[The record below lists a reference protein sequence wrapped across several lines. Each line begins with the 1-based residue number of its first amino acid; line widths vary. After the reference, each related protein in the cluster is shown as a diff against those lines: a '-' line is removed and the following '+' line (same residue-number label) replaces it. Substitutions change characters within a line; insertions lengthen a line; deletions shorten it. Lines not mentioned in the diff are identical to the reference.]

1 METEKSFSV
10 EIPDGYEIDKE
21 RSTFE
26 RIVFKKID
34 PDLPES
40 WEEFCSMTKKS
51 GFFITATCNVLP
63 MNSDGSRLDPSFD
76 KNILESVN
84 DCNAHLALVQLHRL
98 RDCYRQGW
106 DETMSGGMGWVVY
119 VDYRNNLDRIG
130 CSYGKG
136 FLSFQ
141 NKEMADEFA
150 KNFKDL
156 ILQAKKLLR

>member
-1 METEKSFSV
+1 METEKILSI

-26 RIVFKKID
+26 RIVFKKIEVY
-34 PDLPES
+34 LPES
-40 WEEFCSMTKKS
+40 WLEFSTRLTEKCVIVRDTHSQELVMT
-51 GFFITATCNVLP
+51 G
-63 MNSDGSRLDPSFD
+63 LDRWD
-76 KNILESVN
+76 AE
-84 DCNAHLALVQLHRL
+84 AHYALLKLHHL

-130 CSYGKG
+130 CSYGRG

-141 NKEMADEFA
+141 NKELADEFA

>member
-1 METEKSFSV
+1 MGTEKSFSV
-10 EIPDGYEIDKE
+10 KIPDGYEIDKE

-26 RIVFKKID
+26 RIVFKKIGE
-34 PDLPES
+34 DLPES
-40 WEEFCSMTKKS
+40 WREFT
-51 GFFITATCNVLP
+51 
-63 MNSDGSRLDPSFD
+63 SRLTVDNVTVFD
-76 KNILESVN
+76 SYSQELIRTNLNGE
-84 DCNAHLALVQLHRL
+84 DAEAHFALLKLHHL

-106 DETMSGGMGWVVY
+106 DETMNGGMGWVVY

-130 CSYGKG
+130 CSYGRG

>member
-1 METEKSFSV
+1 METEMICAI
-10 EIPDGYEIDKE
+10 EIPEGFEIDKK

-26 RIVFKKID
+26 RIVFKKIGV
-34 PDLPES
+34 DLPES
-40 WEEFCSMTKKS
+40 WLEFSRSLSEKSVIVRDIHSQEFVMT
-51 GFFITATCNVLP
+51 GLDR
-63 MNSDGSRLDPSFD
+63 SDA
-76 KNILESVN
+76 E
-84 DCNAHLALVQLHRL
+84 AHYALLKLHHL

-106 DETMSGGMGWVVY
+106 DETKSNGMGWVVY
-119 VDYRNNLDRIG
+119 VDHRNNLDRIG